1 MSFVLSVIL
10 GIVFRILLAI
20 AINLDCRARNI
31 GARKIYTVLTVFFP
45 AIIGI
50 VYAIKRKGEKKE
62 LKVCRSCG
70 TKASAYSAKCPKCG
84 GLFLMDYTP
93 PKAKQLK
100 TASIILCVIALIAF
114 GVNQAYSLPS
124 EIEDIKSEI
133 MGAENPEDVEEDYV
147 DDYGDSIISSSGLFY
162 DKNGYAYSNYED
174 VEFYDINGNTYI
186 HVNIDNKT
194 DATTKNHF
202 KNTETGEELFIGCC
216 YVDSDGYFCFID
228 DNSLSPLSNDKYEY
242 YAQTDNEEQVELV
255 NVTFEDKDGNLYYR
269 ADQVSWTYPS
279 KMLIQGEEI
288 D

>member
-147 DDYGDSIISSSGLFY
+147 DVVIATDYASYTNSRGRMAGWIDSVVDRVCRAYAGDNGVDNQAISGIIS
-162 DKNGYAYSNYED
+162 YE
-174 VEFYDINGNTYI
+174 
-186 HVNIDNKT
+186 
-194 DATTKNHF
+194 
-202 KNTETGEELFIGCC
+202 
-216 YVDSDGYFCFID
+216 
-228 DNSLSPLSNDKYEY
+228 
-242 YAQTDNEEQVELV
+242 
-255 NVTFEDKDGNLYYR
+255 
-269 ADQVSWTYPS
+269 
-279 KMLIQGEEI
+279 
-288 D
+288 